1 MTMVVHACNLIT
13 PEEAGEPESSDL
25 PWLHIQFEASLGSVH
40 LICIVC

>member
-1 MTMVVHACNLIT
+1 MTLVVRACYPIP

-25 PWLHIQFEASLGSVH
+25 PWLHIQSEASPGSMH